1 MQFQE
6 IDIREIKE
14 NAIRLIRD
22 EWALITAGDQKKWN
36 TMTVSWGGIGELWGK
51 DVAMIF
57 IRPQRYTYEFIE
69 REDYFTMSFF
79 EKEYKKALSLCGSK
93 SGRDIDKAKEA
104 GLTPL
109 FLGSAVAIEEA
120 KLVFICRKVAY
131 QDLDQLGFLI
141 HRSIHLVIPP
151 RIITVCMLE
160 QLNACLLKN
169 NNCHHAFP
177 PIKIAI
183 LPS

>member
-6 IDIREIKE
+6 IDIRGIKE

-104 GLTPL
+104 GLTP
-109 FLGSAVAIEEA
+109 FFSAR
-120 KLVFICRKVAY
+120 LSR
-131 QDLDQLGFLI
+131 
-141 HRSIHLVIPP
+141 
-151 RIITVCMLE
+151 
-160 QLNACLLKN
+160 
-169 NNCHHAFP
+169 
-177 PIKIAI
+177 
-183 LPS
+183 

>member
-57 IRPQRYTYEFIE
+57 IRPQRYTYEVIE
-69 REDYFTMSFF
+69 REDYFTMGFF

-131 QDLDQLGFLI
+131 QDLDPAGFLDPSI
-141 HRSIHLVIPP
+141 DPSCYPAKDYHRMYVGAIERVLV
-151 RIITVCMLE
+151 
-160 QLNACLLKN
+160 K
-169 NNCHHAFP
+169 
-177 PIKIAI
+177 K
-183 LPS
+183 

>member
-141 HRSIHLVIPP
+141 HRSTHLVIPP

-169 NNCHHAFP
+169 NKLSSRF
-177 PIKIAI
+177 
-183 LPS
+183 SSY

>member
-109 FLGSAVAIEEA
+109 FSRLG
-120 KLVFICRKVAY
+120 CRDRRGKAGIYLPESRVS
-131 QDLDQLGFLI
+131 
-141 HRSIHLVIPP
+141 RS
-151 RIITVCMLE
+151 R
-160 QLNACLLKN
+160 
-169 NNCHHAFP
+169 
-177 PIKIAI
+177 
-183 LPS
+183 PSWVS